1 MSKYDI
7 VVIGGG
13 HNGLTAAAYLAKA
26 GLSVCLVERQKMV
39 GGTCATR
46 ELKLPGFRH
55 EVGAYMHGVIQANPM
70 IRLDELGLK
79 SKYGLKYLT
88 PDKQFESV
96 FPDGRK
102 LSFYRDIDKTCQSI
116 AAFSQHDAEAYR
128 KAFKVYSDMLKVAS
142 VAVFT
147 PVPKWGAMMAFL
159 DASEQGREYIKTVLS
174 SAADLADEW
183 FESAEVKV
191 AVTRA
196 ASEMMVSPYEKG
208 TGNAMFFIPSLHIG
222 GFGLPE
228 GGSGS
233 LSNALA
239 ACFKGYGG
247 TIMVSSQVKSIS
259 VTSGEARSI
268 ILESGEEISAT
279 RAIVSNLNARQL
291 FLDLLNPQLLPE
303 GFREK
308 VKQIKLSAFS
318 SMLLNVSTNK
328 APSFKDGHPMDSWF
342 IEFNPFSSDLA
353 RTFDEFTYGLPSTC
367 MPMMGVP
374 SMFDSKRAPEGKHT
388 CYIGHYE
395 PGNLQ
400 NGGVDHWD
408 KIKEEIAEGI
418 LAEVR
423 KHIDGLDSANI
434 LEMNIF
440 TPLDI
445 QRYNPSMPEGDVM
458 HMASSIRQYF
468 ANRPL
473 PGWGQYRTPV
483 KKLYMCGSSTH
494 PGGGITGGGRAA
506 ALAIMEDLAIDYR
519 KVTGN

>member
-1 MSKYDI
+1 MEKFDVI
-7 VVIGGG
+7 IIGGG
-13 HNGLTAAAYLAKA
+13 HNGLTTGAYLAKA
-26 GLSVCLVERQKMV
+26 GLSVCVFERQAIV

-46 ELKLPGFRH
+46 ELNLPGFKH

-102 LSFYRDIDKTCQSI
+102 LSFHRDLDKTCQSI
-116 AAFSQHDAEAYR
+116 AGFSQHDAEAYR
-128 KAFKVYSDMLKVAS
+128 RAFKVYSDMLKVAS
-142 VAVFT
+142 VAIFS

-159 DASEQGREYIKTVLS
+159 DASEAGREYIKTVLS

-222 GFGLPE
+222 GFGLPA

-239 ACFKGYGG
+239 ACIKDNGG
-247 TIMVSSQVKSIS
+247 TVRVSSPVKSVK
-259 VTSGEARSI
+259 VTAGEAQSI
-268 ILESGEEISAT
+268 VLESGEEILAVK
-279 RAIVSNLNARQL
+279 AIVSNLNVKQL
-291 FLDLLNPQLLPE
+291 FLQLLDQQYLPQ
-303 GFREK
+303 GFQDK
-308 VKQIKLSAFS
+308 VKNIKQSAFS
-318 SMLLNVSTNK
+318 SILLNVSTRQ
-328 APSFKDGHPMDSWF
+328 APTFKDGSPMDSWF
-342 IEFNPFSSDLA
+342 TEFNPFIRDLA
-353 RTFDEFTYGLPSTC
+353 RTFDEFSYGIPSTC

-374 SMFDSKRAPEGKHT
+374 SLFDPTRAPEGQHT
-388 CYIGHYE
+388 SYIGHYE
-395 PGNLQ
+395 PGVLQ
-400 NGGVDHWD
+400 DGGVAKWD
-408 KIKEEIAEGI
+408 EIKGEISEGI
-418 LAEVR
+418 LGEVG
-423 KHIDGLDSANI
+423 KHLNGLDQANI
-434 LEMNIF
+434 LEINIF
-440 TPLDI
+440 SPLDI
-445 QRYNPSMPEGDVM
+445 QRYNPAMPEGDMM

-483 KKLYMCGSSTH
+483 KRLYMCGSSTH
-494 PGGGITGGGRAA
+494 PGGGITGGGRAT
-506 ALAIMEDLAIDYR
+506 ALLMLEDLGIDYK
-519 KVTGN
+519 KVTGK